1 MIMEKNN
8 SSLRYVAGAC
18 FAGEAVLVLI
28 NLVQNGFNFWTLL
41 CLVGY
46 ALIAVSMFAALPI
59 LTTAGAGVY
68 AITALRTLINY
79 FGYIKEDGFAWFP
92 KRFLFTAILFLAF
105 WVLLIV
111 VGTNKKSAKQLSF
124 VAGGVAVLR
133 FAIAMIGNIVA
144 SGSFGL
150 NFRGFL
156 SYILLIVGAFMIGMA
171 VDCITAKA
179 STGTNVTTSTVAS
192 STPAESQIDRLTK
205 LKGLLDS
212 GVISQEEFETKKRQ
226 ILGQ

>member
-28 NLVQNGFNFWTLL
+28 NLVQNGFNFWRLL
-41 CLVGY
+41 CLAGY
-46 ALIAVSMFAALPI
+46 ALIAVSMFASLPI

-68 AITALRTLINY
+68 AIASLRTVIAY
-79 FGYIKEDGFAWFP
+79 FGYIRFAWFP
-92 KRFLFTAILFLAF
+92 KLTLFTEILSLAF
-105 WVLLIV
+105 WIILIV

-124 VAGGVAVLR
+124 VAGGVAILR
-133 FAIAMIGNIVA
+133 FAIGLIANKVVN
-144 SGSFGL
+144 GSFGL

-156 SYILLIVGAFMIGMA
+156 NIILLIVGTFMIGMA
-171 VDCITAKA
+171 VDCITVKV
-179 STGTNVTTSTVAS
+179 STGTNDATGKVVS
-192 STPAESQIDRLTK
+192 STPAESQIDRLAK

-212 GVISQEEFETKKRQ
+212 GVISQEEFEAKKKQ
-226 ILGQ
+226 ILEQ

>member
-28 NLVQNGFNFWTLL
+28 NLVQNGFSFWTLL
-41 CLVGY
+41 CLAGY
-46 ALIAVSMFAALPI
+46 ALIAVSMFASLPI
-59 LTTAGAGVY
+59 LTSAGAGVY
-68 AITALRTLINY
+68 AVTALRTLITY
-79 FGYIKEDGFAWFP
+79 FGYIKDDWFP
-92 KRFLFTAILFLAF
+92 KRYLFMAILFLAF
-105 WVLLIV
+105 WVILIV
-111 VGTNKKSAKQLSF
+111 VGVNKKSAKQLSF

-133 FAIAMIGNIVA
+133 FAIAMIGNKM
-144 SGSFGL
+144 GNGTFGL
-150 NFRGFL
+150 TFRGFL

-171 VDCITAKA
+171 FDSVTAKV
-179 STGTNVTTSTVAS
+179 SVNTPNSSSVVAPK
-192 STPAESQIDRLTK
+192 TPAESQIDRLTK

-212 GVISQEEFETKKRQ
+212 GVISQEEFDAKKKQ

>member
-18 FAGEAVLVLI
+18 FAGEAVIVLI
-28 NLVQNGFNFWTLL
+28 DLVQNGFYFWTLL
-41 CLVGY
+41 CLAGY

-68 AITALRTLINY
+68 AITALRLLIIY

-92 KRFLFTAILFLAF
+92 KRLLFTAILFLAF
-105 WVLLIV
+105 WVILIV

-124 VAGGVAVLR
+124 VAGGVAILR
-133 FAIAMIGNIVA
+133 FAIAMIGDKVA
-144 SGSFGL
+144 YGSFVL
-150 NFRGFL
+150 TFRDFL
-156 SYILLIVGAFMIGMA
+156 SYVLLIVGAFMIGMA
-171 VDCITAKA
+171 IDCITVKV
-179 STGTNVTTSTVAS
+179 STGTNVATSKAVS

-212 GVISQEEFETKKRQ
+212 GVISQEEFETKKKQ
-226 ILGQ
+226 ILGL